1 MLALVVDVEHCVSGK
16 YIILMLGISCY
27 GKCEC
32 IRILYVLLQ
41 SIVGWSLIVN
51 VEYYINGKYTMLW
64 LKLIY

>member
-1 MLALVVDVEHCVSGK
+1 
-16 YIILMLGISCY
+16 MLGISCY
-27 GKCEC
+27 AKCEY

-64 LKLIY
+64 LKVNILEYCMFYYRALLDGV